1 MVMQSQKI
9 TISIPLNLLII
20 VDEIAKE
27 KKITRSKVVSS
38 CLREIAEKRFREK
51 MEEGYK
57 ALAHENLKFAEEA
70 VQLAEETFSEWKGQ
84 RLP

>member
-1 MVMQSQKI
+1 MKKI
-9 TISIPLNLLII
+9 TISIPCKLLTI

-38 CLREIAEKRFREK
+38 CLREIAEKRYRKK
-51 MEEGYK
+51 MEEVYK

-70 VQLAEETFSEWKGQ
+70 VLLANETLPEWTG
-84 RLP
+84 